1 LVCSQWDFPLSD
13 GKWFAFRIN
22 YHQLPGKSTGMKA
35 GNAGG
40 CHFPKK
46 QASEGESLFFSS
58 YTWPC
63 RNAFMLKQLIIKDI
77 KI

>member
-1 LVCSQWDFPLSD
+1 
-13 GKWFAFRIN
+13 
-22 YHQLPGKSTGMKA
+22 MKA

-46 QASEGESLFFSS
+46 NASEGESLFFSS
-58 YTWPC
+58 YIWPC
-63 RNAFMLKQLIIKDI
+63 RNALMVKQLLIKDI